1 MLKYIFIFSVF
12 SLVSIQCFSQEP
24 LPDFTIKKGTQNQ
37 KVISWRN
44 NFGDM
49 IIVLNI
55 QRSGDSVRNFRTVYS
70 ETAPSLAVN
79 AFTDMKPVPGM
90 DYYRIYYQM
99 KNGSYYFTK
108 AKKVA
113 SGFISE
119 GLYSHLNTQHVTV
132 KGDEDRTVTI
142 ADFHRIADS
151 VLLSTSDSL
160 FYFSDSTVNYKKF
173 NAIAAISPGPAISNS
188 LIPVSNYLFLNPD
201 GNLVIRIP
209 DNKAYDYSMVIYQ
222 PDGNTVLY
230 KIGRFPG
237 TEIILSKSS
246 FIRAGFYP
254 YELFEDG
261 KLKERSRFQI
271 K

>member
-1 MLKYIFIFSVF
+1 MFKYIFIFSVF
-12 SLVSIQCFSQEP
+12 GLIATRSFAQEQ

-44 NFGDM
+44 NYGDM
-49 IIVLNI
+49 VIILNV
-55 QRSGDSVRNFRTVYS
+55 QRSNDSVRNFRTVYS
-70 ETAPSLAVN
+70 EPNPGLAVN

-108 AKKVA
+108 AKRVS
-113 SGFISE
+113 SGFIQE
-119 GLYSHLNTQHVTV
+119 GLYSHLSAQHVTI
-132 KGDEDRTVTI
+132 KGDEDRTVTL
-142 ADFHRIADS
+142 AGFHRIADS
-151 VLLSTSDSL
+151 VLLNTPDSL
-160 FYFSDSTVNYKKF
+160 FYLSDSTVNYKKF
-173 NAIAAISPGPAISNS
+173 NAIAAISSSPAISNS

-201 GNLVIRIP
+201 GNLVIHLA

-222 PDGNTVLY
+222 PDGSTVLY
-230 KIGRFPG
+230 KIDRFPG
-237 TEIILSKSS
+237 SDIILSKSS
-246 FIRAGFYP
+246 FMRAGSYP
-254 YELFEDG
+254 YELFESG